1 MVAFNDRRNKQYD
14 SVDAVLSGIQAG
26 PKDSFS
32 KSLIDGRY
40 LVHGVKNEDGRTF
53 VVHEALANGDVVNRG
68 QFESRKEAR
77 KATKNLPRTSVI
89 DI

>member
-14 SVDAVLSGIQAG
+14 STDAVLRGIQAG

-32 KSLIDGRY
+32 KNLIDGRY
-40 LVHGVKNEDGRTF
+40 LVHGVKTEEGRTF
-53 VVHEALANGDVVNRG
+53 VLHEALANGDVVNRG
-68 QFESRKEAR
+68 EFGSRKEAR
-77 KATKNLPRTSVI
+77 KATKDLNRTSVI